1 MTEQLR
7 IVRQTL
13 KPPFRFTRPPTSS
26 NALPM
31 TKTLLVFLGSGVG
44 GAARYGVNVWSLK
57 AFGPHFPAATF
68 IVNVV
73 GGLAMGLIAGWLA
86 FKGEMAWSQ
95 ELRLFLTTGI
105 LGGFTTF
112 SAFSLDAVVLFERGE
127 HGLAALYVVASV
139 IFAIAALAVGLAI
152 VRGLS

>member
-1 MTEQLR
+1 
-7 IVRQTL
+7 
-13 KPPFRFTRPPTSS
+13 
-26 NALPM
+26 M
-31 TKTLLVFLGSGVG
+31 TKTLLVFLGSGLG

-57 AFGPHFPAATF
+57 AFGPHFPAGTF

-73 GGLAMGLIAGWLA
+73 GGLAMGLIAGWFFFRA
-86 FKGEMAWSQ
+86 EGQWAQ

-127 HGLAALYVVASV
+127 HGLAALYVVSSV
-139 IFAIAALAVGLAI
+139 VFAITALALGLAI